1 MSNETVWYYVDRQE
15 QRQGPMAAQVIR
27 DAYRRGQLDDETLVW
42 RDGLAQWQPIRQ
54 VASELGVIDL
64 PAMPLPPAP
73 PDGTSPY
80 APPSTVVSQ
89 ASNYVASRGDV
100 VYAGFWRRWAA
111 WVVDSILVGM
121 ANYAVL
127 MIVAVVFGLGFG
139 AFASPSNSGDFG
151 VAQVA
156 TLIAIYVSGPTLSAL
171 YYVFQESSEAQA
183 TLGKRLFGIKVTDAD
198 GHRLSRKH
206 ALGRW
211 FSHLLCYVT
220 AYIGYLV
227 VAFTDRKQGLHDMAA
242 GTLVVDQW
250 AYTDRPDL
258 QKRELGG
265 CLIAFIV
272 VVFGGGLLS
281 ILGFIAL
288 LASLGGTGWH

>member
-1 MSNETVWYYVDRQE
+1 MSEILWYYVDRQE

-27 DAYRRGQLDDETLVW
+27 DAYRLGQLDDETLVW
-42 RDGLAQWQPIRQ
+42 RDGMSQWQPMRLLS
-54 VASELGVIDL
+54 VELGLGDQ

-73 PDGTSPY
+73 PIGASPY
-80 APPSTVVSQ
+80 TPPAAAVTQ
-89 ASNYVASRGDV
+89 NSNYVASGDV

-111 WVVDSILVGM
+111 WMVDTLLVTM

-127 MIVAVVFGLGFG
+127 MIVVMGFGFGFG
-139 AFASPSNSGDFG
+139 AFTPAADPGQLGASQI
-151 VAQVA
+151 AMM
-156 TLIAIYVSGPTLSAL
+156 IAIYVTGPTLSAL

-183 TLGKRLFGIKVTDAD
+183 TLGKRLFGIKVTDID

-211 FSHLLCYVT
+211 ASHLLCYVT
-220 AYIGYLV
+220 IYIGYLV

-242 GTLVVDQW
+242 STLVVDQW

-281 ILGFIAL
+281 ILAFIAL
-288 LASLGGTGWH
+288 LASLGGSGWH

>member
-1 MSNETVWYYVDRQE
+1 MSETLWYFVDRQE
-15 QRQGPMAAQVIR
+15 QRQGPMAAQILR
-27 DAYRRGQLDDETLVW
+27 DAYRRGQLDDDTLVW
-42 RDGLAQWQPIRQ
+42 RDGMSQWQPMRL
-54 VASELGVIDL
+54 VAGELGLNDL

-73 PDGTSPY
+73 PAGASPY
-80 APPSTVVSQ
+80 APPSAAVTQ
-89 ASNYVASRGDV
+89 HSNYVAGSDV

-111 WVVDSILVGM
+111 WMVDTLLVTM

-127 MIVAVVFGLGFG
+127 MIVVMGFGFGFG
-139 AFASPSNSGDFG
+139 AFNTPSNPGQLGASQIGMM
-151 VAQVA
+151 
-156 TLIAIYVSGPTLSAL
+156 IAIYVTGPTLSAL

-211 FSHLLCYVT
+211 ASHLLCYVT
-220 AYIGYLV
+220 IYIGYLV
-227 VAFTDRKQGLHDMAA
+227 IAFTDRKQGLHDMAA
-242 GTLVVDQW
+242 STLVVDQW

-272 VVFGGGLLS
+272 VVFGGGLVS
-281 ILGFIAL
+281 IIAFVAL
-288 LASLGGTGWH
+288 LASLGGSRWH